1 MLQTRTLREN
11 ILQWLGHIMFNE
23 VLLYSLLF
31 FTGMAVWLPIY
42 RYMVSRWVGD
52 HVVQRCETGEIDL
65 NYLLDTGGVF
75 DELADRV
82 VTLFKQHMLAE
93 MGQLSRSAGSVTGED
108 GEVLDPI
115 GMGIE
120 ASGEILKAVGMKKPP
135 AILQYKLAQVL
146 GQMVDGHNQ
155 PGNDFMPPP
164 EFGP

>member
-1 MLQTRTLREN
+1 
-11 ILQWLGHIMFNE
+11 MFE
-23 VLLYSLLF
+23 YVIYLAVF
-31 FTGMAVWLPIY
+31 VGGIAVWLPIY
-42 RYMVSRWVGD
+42 YYMVSRWVGD
-52 HVVQRCETGEIDL
+52 HVVKRVESKEIDL
-65 NYLLDTGGVF
+65 NYLLDAGGVF

-93 MGQLSRSAGSVTGED
+93 MGQLSRAGMASSGED
-108 GEVLDPI
+108 GEIDPV

-146 GQMVDGHNQ
+146 GNMISQQAGGSGH
-155 PGNDFMPPP
+155 DFQTPP